1 MEIFDLYD
9 RVDYRGYSLTNILRR
24 VKPIKQ
30 VLSRIGVYYDYEISE
45 GERADTI
52 AHDYYGSSTY
62 AWLIY
67 VTNNIYDP
75 YYQWPLTSNQFF
87 DFLNKKYGDFYQTQV
102 TIRHYEKEGNQ
113 VNPYTFDNWTVEE
126 RFGWTP
132 VTVYDYEYNLNENKR
147 RIKLISNDYL
157 EQITQQV
164 EELFR

>member
-9 RVDYRGYSLTNILRR
+9 RVNYGGYSLTNILRR

-30 VLSRIGVYYDYEISE
+30 VLNRVGVYYDYEISE

-75 YYQWPLTSNQFF
+75 YYQWPLTSNQLY

-113 VNPYTFDNWTVEE
+113 VSPYTFDNWTVEE
-126 RFGWTP
+126 RFGWNP
-132 VTVYDYEYNLNENKR
+132 VTIYDHEYNLNESKR

-157 EQITQQV
+157 EQIIQQV
-164 EELFR
+164 EELLR